1 MIKEEIMCA
10 DGGEHLLLE
19 TIAEQKR
26 QNELLVKE
34 NDKLRNSINELN
46 YEVYRLS
53 RNLEKIKK

>member
-1 MIKEEIMCA
+1 MIKEEIMRA